1 MRSDSDIV
9 PLDKRTPGVAAI
21 EPLIFPDLERLY
33 ARRADKLRALTNE
46 GQEDYILLNKEYF
59 LFLSHL
65 VDGQK
70 EIVLH
75 SPLSP
80 ADAATIRALAADGY
94 RDERLAETLEALTAW
109 QTAYAQLVA
118 YLTPHLKPSIA
129 SDLAADLERLDVLS
143 GQAALLLRGQYDQV
157 DAGQAVLLWAA
168 LSVCWAQA
176 MRQHEV
182 SSGGIGHATHCPCC
196 GALPVASLVLGGD
209 SEGLR
214 YLQCSLC
221 ETRWHRVR
229 GVCVNCHSSA
239 DIQYYMLYE
248 KSPVQAEACGTC
260 NTFIK
265 MFRLDYDPELEAVSQ
280 NLIDQFLD
288 SLVEQQGFARLGFSP
303 FSFHE

>member
-1 MRSDSDIV
+1 MRADSDIV
-9 PLDKRTPGVAAI
+9 PLDKRTPGVAVI

-33 ARRADKLRALTNE
+33 ARRAAKLRALTNE
-46 GQEDYILLNKEYF
+46 DQEDYILLNKEYF

-70 EIVLH
+70 EIVLQ
-75 SPLSP
+75 SLLSA
-80 ADAATIRALAADGY
+80 ADVATIRALAADHY
-94 RDERLAETLEALTAW
+94 RDEQLAERLEALTVW
-109 QTAYAQLVA
+109 QTAYAQLVE

-129 SDLAADLERLDVLS
+129 SDLAADLEKRDVLS
-143 GQAALLLRGQYDQV
+143 GQAALLLRGEYDQV
-157 DAGQAVLLWAA
+157 DPGQAVLLWAA

-176 MRQHEV
+176 MHQHKV
-182 SSGGIGHATHCPCC
+182 VDGIGRATHCPCC

-209 SEGLR
+209 REGLR

-288 SLVEQQGFARLGFSP
+288 GLVEQEGFVRLGFSP
-303 FSFHE
+303 FSFRE

>member
-1 MRSDSDIV
+1 MRADFDIV

-33 ARRADKLRALTNE
+33 ARRAAKLRALTNE
-46 GQEDYILLNKEYF
+46 DQEDYILLNKEYF

-70 EIVLH
+70 EIVLQ
-75 SPLSP
+75 SPLSA
-80 ADAATIRALAADGY
+80 ADVATIRALAADRYG
-94 RDERLAETLEALTAW
+94 DERLTERLEALTVW
-109 QTAYAQLVA
+109 QTAYAQLVE

-129 SDLAADLERLDVLS
+129 SDFAADLERLDVLS
-143 GQAALLLRGQYDQV
+143 GQAALLLRGAYDQV

-176 MRQHEV
+176 MRQHDRV
-182 SSGGIGHATHCPCC
+182 DGIGHATHCPCC
-196 GALPVASLVLGGD
+196 GASPVASLVLGGD
-209 SEGLR
+209 REGLR

-239 DIQYYMLYE
+239 EIQYYMLYE
-248 KSPVQAEACGTC
+248 KSPVQAEACDAC

-288 SLVEQQGFARLGFSP
+288 SLVEQEGFVRLGFSP